1 LPAFISV
8 RLSRA
13 LDDIV
18 VLFGEEILITG
29 TAPDTGERC
38 EDIPVGSIE
47 LECFRILIQRDG
59 FGPVFWN
66 ESGEEAFASMEV
78 IDEKLIG
85 DFTRLRQLPTTGT
98 VQ

>member
-1 LPAFISV
+1 
-8 RLSRA
+8 

-18 VLFGEEILITG
+18 VSFGQKILITG
-29 TAPDTGERC
+29 TAQDTGERC
-38 EDIPVGSIE
+38 KDIPVGSIE
-47 LECFRILIQRDG
+47 LKCFRELIQRDG

-66 ESGEEAFASMEV
+66 ESGGEAFVSMEV

-85 DFTRLRQLPTTGT
+85 DFTRLRQLPTTET